1 MSDAS
6 RGIFVFFENE
16 TMFFRSI
23 LRDMMEQIIKNI
35 YFYFSCNTIKY
46 NVIIMELESPVF
58 KDLQKLFEDV
68 AIRLL
73 IFSILS

>member
-1 MSDAS
+1 
-6 RGIFVFFENE
+6 
-16 TMFFRSI
+16 
-23 LRDMMEQIIKNI
+23 
-35 YFYFSCNTIKY
+35 
-46 NVIIMELESPVF
+46 MELESPVF